1 MKPIPLAAY
10 CPELIPPVTG
20 VNGSLAPVANSYDSS
35 GTFQARSRAGSVK
48 RKRTNEEIDAVFDL
62 SESYPPLVA
71 PQRQKIDTVKIKGL
85 MVAAT
90 SAAESL
96 RPMVTD
102 ENMDPKMQMIA
113 KLSLAVFDAVEAVI
127 ECGVV
132 PLSSAAISRPGNNP
146 VVFGEKTPPIPPPKP
161 VQPPGLKELKEGLEK
176 AERES
181 ILFDA
186 DLGKVTLA
194 NRKALAAAFSAGIR
208 SAAVAGARS
217 ADEDPAEA
225 VRVMDDALSVVQDM
239 DFIGASSK
247 MFHGK
252 SEEDMRNNTFAT
264 MPIKFRFEDRDSRIH
279 FETTIRKHCALRAS
293 MSLPWQIRK
302 EQAAFQRAVKT
313 RYPDEIVTVRV
324 DTSTMSLQA
333 YKKADGQKKWS
344 RCPES
349 VRLLPNTLLPDYNP
363 RSVFDLPPAVQVVE
377 PAADEEMTE
386 AGAVNPDSQY

>member
-1 MKPIPLAAY
+1 
-10 CPELIPPVTG
+10 
-20 VNGSLAPVANSYDSS
+20 
-35 GTFQARSRAGSVK
+35 
-48 RKRTNEEIDAVFDL
+48 
-62 SESYPPLVA
+62 
-71 PQRQKIDTVKIKGL
+71 
-85 MVAAT
+85 
-90 SAAESL
+90 
-96 RPMVTD
+96 
-102 ENMDPKMQMIA
+102 
-113 KLSLAVFDAVEAVI
+113 
-127 ECGVV
+127 
-132 PLSSAAISRPGNNP
+132 
-146 VVFGEKTPPIPPPKP
+146 
-161 VQPPGLKELKEGLEK
+161 
-176 AERES
+176 
-181 ILFDA
+181 
-186 DLGKVTLA
+186 
-194 NRKALAAAFSAGIR
+194 
-208 SAAVAGARS
+208 
-217 ADEDPAEA
+217 
-225 VRVMDDALSVVQDM
+225 MDDALSVVQDM